1 MIEQDSIRDKIVD
14 TALML
19 AGRRSWE
26 ALRLHDVALELGIT
40 LADIHRHFYEKE
52 ALVDAWFDRADY
64 AMLTYATDPAL
75 LAVSP
80 RERIKRLLLTW
91 LGTLIVHRPVTR
103 QMILSKLEPG
113 HLHYQVGGLFRI
125 SRTVQWLREA
135 ARRDAVLPRRAIEET
150 VLTGIY
156 VTTFVYW
163 MSDESLDSKATAA
176 LLDKLLASAER
187 LERMFGSA
195 LAV

>member
-1 MIEQDSIRDKIVD
+1 M
-14 TALML
+14 
-19 AGRRSWE
+19 
-26 ALRLHDVALELGIT
+26 
-40 LADIHRHFYEKE
+40 
-52 ALVDAWFDRADY
+52 
-64 AMLTYATDPAL
+64 
-75 LAVSP
+75 
-80 RERIKRLLLTW
+80 
-91 LGTLIVHRPVTR
+91 
-103 QMILSKLEPG
+103 
-113 HLHYQVGGLFRI
+113 
-125 SRTVQWLREA
+125 QWLREA

-187 LERMFGSA
+187 LERMFGPA